1 MKKFKKIKLRV
12 PRIPENAKIMSLMAI
27 ILICAAPA
35 LVSIIDDSAQ
45 SDHMIAMGSYT
56 EDPTY
61 GVLGLTWKADTPAEA
76 DKTIS
81 FLAASENDG
90 TNVFVLNALTS
101 KAYFSSIN
109 SGIYVDSSDFAAGVS
124 KIILHVDGDVK
135 QIRLVPVVAPYS
147 FASFKQIDD
156 TNTWVLDIDQVMLAK
171 LKAND
176 ANGSIQ
182 IYVGEDFD
190 GTLSWTSET
199 YAYTTIPYGEII
211 VGATGVLLLICALF
225 ATPYFGLNGGYTG
238 PKPKRRGV

>member
-1 MKKFKKIKLRV
+1 
-12 PRIPENAKIMSLMAI
+12 MSLMAL
-27 ILICAAPA
+27 ILIIGAPA
-35 LVSIIDDSAQ
+35 LVSVIDDSAQ

-56 EDPTY
+56 EDPTTY
-61 GVLGLTWKADTPAEA
+61 GVLSLTWKADTPAEA
-76 DKTIS
+76 YKTFS

-101 KAYFSSIN
+101 KAYFDRIN
-109 SGIYVDSSDFAAGVS
+109 AGIFVDSSDFAAGVS
-124 KIILHVDGDVK
+124 KIILHFDGDVK
-135 QIRLVPVVAPYS
+135 SIRFIPSADNLPYS

-176 ANGSIQ
+176 AKGSIQ

-199 YAYTTIPYGEII
+199 YASTTIPYGEII
-211 VGATGVLLLICALF
+211 VGATGVLLIVCAIL
-225 ATPYFGLNGGYTG
+225 ATPWVGTTGLTI
-238 PKPKRRGV
+238 RRRR

>member
-1 MKKFKKIKLRV
+1 MT
-12 PRIPENAKIMSLMAI
+12 MMAV
-27 ILICAAPA
+27 ILVCAAPA

-45 SDHMIAMGSYT
+45 SEHMLAMGSYT
-56 EDPTY
+56 EAPT
-61 GVLGLTWKADTPAEA
+61 VPLSMTWKADTPAQA
-76 DKTIS
+76 NKTFS

-101 KAYFSSIN
+101 KAYFISIN
-109 SGIYVDSSDFAAGVS
+109 TGVYIDSSDFAAGVS
-124 KIILHVDGDVK
+124 RIILNFDGDVNE
-135 QIRLVPVVAPYS
+135 IRLVPIGENIPYS
-147 FASFKQIDD
+147 FALFKQIDD

-176 ANGSIQ
+176 AKGSIQ

-211 VGATGVLLLICALF
+211 IGATGALLIVCAIL
-225 ATPYFGLNGGYTG
+225 ATPWVSTPGLTV
-238 PKPKRRGV
+238 KRRR